1 VIGKVMEVH
10 RDEVQN
16 ETQLDILPLVDF
28 AELSSV
34 TVITGETS
42 PE

>member
-1 VIGKVMEVH
+1 MEVH
-10 RDEVQN
+10 RDEVEN

-34 TVITGETS
+34 TVITGEA
-42 PE
+42 EAE